1 METYRLN
8 SRLVEN
14 NNEYL
19 IKTTNDVEV
28 GGVCSDV
35 YVNGTLADSTK
46 LPHPE
51 HLGADELLA
60 FVKATHGEK
69 KKEVEELLRA
79 YCQAM
84 ESGQAELLYHL
95 GLTFFY
101 KRFYAEAREL
111 LLLAVRLN
119 PGFHEA
125 YNILGQAELALGNSD
140 RAVAAAR
147 AAVELRLEYA
157 DYRNN
162 LGEALIADKSLGE
175 AQEQFQKAI
184 DINLYY
190 SDAYFNCGLAT
201 VLQAFDESQAQ
212 VLPNLVSRA
221 ADFFNKASL
230 TCQDYKTALFE
241 KGLAALKQ
249 RDLRHTFSLLKKVRE
264 NKKLQ
269 YGRRYAIYHMKH
281 ALHPQWITEQ
291 AIVDRIKF
299 LEDEICINPGY
310 VDLHIELSR
319 CYLEQARLMWKKGID
334 SYKKTMDMNASLG
347 RLDSF
352 VEQAEQTYDQIAEAI
367 DEINGQD

>member
-1 METYRLN
+1 MN

-28 GGVCSDV
+28 GGVCSEV
-35 YVNGTLADSTK
+35 FVNGTLADSTK

-69 KKEVEELLRA
+69 KKEVEELLQA
-79 YCQAM
+79 YRQAID
-84 ESGQAELLYHL
+84 SGQAELLYHL

-111 LLLAVRLN
+111 LSLAVRLN

-125 YNILGQAELALGNSD
+125 YNILSQAELALGNSD
-140 RAVAAAR
+140 HAVVAAR
-147 AAVELRLEYA
+147 AAVELRPEYA

-162 LGEALIADKSLGE
+162 LGEALMGDKAMAE

-190 SDAYFNCGLAT
+190 SDAYFNYGLAAL
-201 VLQAFDESQAQ
+201 LQAMGEGQSQ

-221 ADFFNKASL
+221 SDFFNKASL
-230 TCQDYKTALFE
+230 TCQDYKTAVFE
-241 KGLAALKQ
+241 KGLTALKQ
-249 RDLRHTFSLLKKVRE
+249 QDLRHAFSLLKRVRE
-264 NKKLQ
+264 EKKLQ

-291 AIVDRIKF
+291 AIADRIKF

-310 VDLHIELSR
+310 VDLHMELSR
-319 CYLEQARLMWKKGID
+319 CYLEQARLIWKKGID
-334 SYKKTMDMNASLG
+334 CYRKTMDLNPSLT
-347 RLDSF
+347 RLTLS
-352 VEQAEQTYDQIAEAI
+352 VEQAEETYDQIAETI
-367 DEINGQD
+367 KEIGGQD